1 MINDLNVIFG
11 KNNLELVIQIVKTI
25 IIALCTYY
33 TNFKIVN
40 KKFEL
45 NFLGLVGIFIV
56 TFLAILSTHLRLK
69 INFLVANVF
78 LVIFISMIFSLYKVK
93 NSVTVTVMSIV
104 INYSIFIFSIIIDF
118 VINKIVFI
126 DNDCIDLIIIL
137 MVYFI
142 VLARF
147 NKIKKFKYGIYF
159 LKESTTSQYMD
170 ILVLSIGITVLSS
183 LVILGSDDI
192 VLAMSITPI
201 IMIDVIALIITII
214 KVFEIYYK
222 QKLLIQE
229 LEETKVESTNRGNE
243 IQKLEKE
250 NLNFGKKSH
259 TLSHKQKLLEY
270 KLNQL
275 AMKTEIADEI
285 SIREDLKDISKE
297 LYNNSAIVELTKTG
311 IEKIDDMLKYM
322 QFRCIENNI
331 DFNLQIIGNIYH
343 MINNIVTK
351 EELEILIAD
360 HVEDAIIAINHTDNI
375 NRSILVKLGK
385 IEECYGLYIYDSGI
399 EFEKE
404 TLKNLGKKPITT
416 HASEGGTGMGFM
428 NSFDTLKRNKASLVI
443 KELGKPSQE
452 NYTKIIM
459 FKFDNKNE
467 FKVI

>member
-147 NKIKKFKYGIYF
+147 NKIMALQKQIAKIKLEEKIGNEYETIIDGETEDEKYYIGR
-159 LKESTTSQYMD
+159 SYMD
-170 ILVLSIGITVLSS
+170 IPNEDGVIFIEKNKKDMIGKFVKVKIT
-183 LVILGSDDI
+183 G
-192 VLAMSITPI
+192 
-201 IMIDVIALIITII
+201 
-214 KVFEIYYK
+214 VFEYDYIG
-222 QKLLIQE
+222 E
-229 LEETKVESTNRGNE
+229 
-243 IQKLEKE
+243 
-250 NLNFGKKSH
+250 
-259 TLSHKQKLLEY
+259 
-270 KLNQL
+270 
-275 AMKTEIADEI
+275 M
-285 SIREDLKDISKE
+285 
-297 LYNNSAIVELTKTG
+297 
-311 IEKIDDMLKYM
+311 IE
-322 QFRCIENNI
+322 
-331 DFNLQIIGNIYH
+331 
-343 MINNIVTK
+343 
-351 EELEILIAD
+351 
-360 HVEDAIIAINHTDNI
+360 
-375 NRSILVKLGK
+375 
-385 IEECYGLYIYDSGI
+385 
-399 EFEKE
+399 
-404 TLKNLGKKPITT
+404 
-416 HASEGGTGMGFM
+416 
-428 NSFDTLKRNKASLVI
+428 
-443 KELGKPSQE
+443 
-452 NYTKIIM
+452 
-459 FKFDNKNE
+459 
-467 FKVI
+467 

>member
-229 LEETKVESTNRGNE
+229 LEETKVES
-243 IQKLEKE
+243 
-250 NLNFGKKSH
+250 
-259 TLSHKQKLLEY
+259 
-270 KLNQL
+270 
-275 AMKTEIADEI
+275 
-285 SIREDLKDISKE
+285 
-297 LYNNSAIVELTKTG
+297 
-311 IEKIDDMLKYM
+311 
-322 QFRCIENNI
+322 C
-331 DFNLQIIGNIYH
+331 
-343 MINNIVTK
+343 
-351 EELEILIAD
+351 
-360 HVEDAIIAINHTDNI
+360 
-375 NRSILVKLGK
+375 
-385 IEECYGLYIYDSGI
+385 
-399 EFEKE
+399 
-404 TLKNLGKKPITT
+404 
-416 HASEGGTGMGFM
+416 
-428 NSFDTLKRNKASLVI
+428 
-443 KELGKPSQE
+443 
-452 NYTKIIM
+452 
-459 FKFDNKNE
+459 
-467 FKVI
+467 